1 MGVSPGG
8 PSYLAGDS
16 RLIASESRGWAAL
29 TEVGHLP
36 TRASQLILSS
46 ISIPVGLSPLLALF
60 IALVGA
66 PWTDSF
72 GV

>member
-1 MGVSPGG
+1 MGP
-8 PSYLAGDS
+8 PTLLATAG
-16 RLIASESRGWAAL
+16 LAPESRGRAAL

-36 TRASQLILSS
+36 TRASQLIFSS
-46 ISIPVGLSPLLALF
+46 LSIPVGLSPLLALF